1 MAYKKYFTLSYDD
14 GVLQDKRLV
23 EIFNRYNLK
32 CTFNVNSGFFG
43 QDGELIR
50 LGKPVQHNKMSEE
63 EAMKTYAGHEVSI
76 HSVTHPDLT
85 KMNRWQ
91 VKKQIVD
98 DMQKLSDLA
107 GYAVIGHAYPG
118 GAYDRR
124 TADLLKKYGIRYAR
138 TVDSTGNFN
147 PPEDPLMWHPT
158 CHHGDEKVF
167 ELLEE
172 FINATPTDGDLL
184 FYLWGHS
191 YEFDFDVWGN
201 NWEHIEKVCQMI
213 ANKDDIIYCTNLEF
227 LNRTKE

>member
-14 GVLQDKRLV
+14 GVMQDKRLV

-43 QDGELIR
+43 TSNTLER
-50 LGKPVQHNKMSEE
+50 VGKQIAHNKLTEE
-63 EAMKTYAGHEVSI
+63 EAKKVYAGHEIST

-85 KMNRWQ
+85 KLNRWQ
-91 VKKQIVD
+91 VRRQIVD

-107 GYAVIGHAYPG
+107 GYAVTGHAYPG
-118 GAYDRR
+118 GAYDTR
-124 TADLLKKYGIRYAR
+124 TAGLLKKYGIRYAR

-167 ELLEE
+167 ALLEE

-184 FYLWGHS
+184 FYMWGHS
-191 YEFDFDVWGN
+191 YEFDYDTWGN

-213 ANKDDIIYCTNLEF
+213 ANKEDIVYCTNLEF